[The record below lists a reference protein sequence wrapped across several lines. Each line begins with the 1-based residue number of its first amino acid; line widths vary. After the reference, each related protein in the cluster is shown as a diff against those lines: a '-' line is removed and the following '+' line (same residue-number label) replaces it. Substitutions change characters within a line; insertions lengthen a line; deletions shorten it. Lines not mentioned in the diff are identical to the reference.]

1 MPVHFSGFIKTA
13 LFSILIG
20 CCMLVYNTSAAQVA
34 VQEPTLIDSTWE
46 KPYAPFR
53 IVGNVYYVGTYELAS
68 YLITTPKGHILINT
82 GLSSSAEMIK
92 RNIEA
97 LGFKIADVKIL
108 LTNQAHFDHMG
119 GMADVQKM
127 SGAKMMADAGDVAV
141 IEDGGNSD
149 YLFGGK
155 GALFQPLKVSRVL
168 HDGDMINLGDM
179 RLTLLHHPGHTKGSC
194 SYLFT
199 VQDAKRKYRVLIAN
213 MPTALDGVKPGM
225 PNYPNVGKDFE
236 YTYSA
241 MPKLKFDIWLAA
253 HASQFDLHKKHKAGD
268 KYNPAAFM
276 DRPGYD
282 KLLNKLH
289 ADYLAKVKR

>member
-1 MPVHFSGFIKTA
+1 MSVHFPGFIKTVF
-13 LFSILIG
+13 FSILIG
-20 CCMLVYNTSAAQVA
+20 SCMLVYNTSVAQVT
-34 VQEPTLIDSTWE
+34 VHEPTLIDSTWE

-82 GLSSSAEMIK
+82 GLASSAEMIK

-97 LGFKIADVKIL
+97 LGFKISDVKIL

-127 SGAKMMADAGDVAV
+127 SGAKLMADAGDVAV

-168 HDGDMINLGDM
+168 HDGDVISLGDM
-179 RLTLLHHPGHTKGSC
+179 RLILLHHPGHTKGSC

-225 PNYPNVGKDFE
+225 AGYPNVGRDFE
-236 YTYSA
+236 YTYGA

-276 DRPGYD
+276 DRAGYD

-289 ADYLAKVKR
+289 ADYLAKVKK